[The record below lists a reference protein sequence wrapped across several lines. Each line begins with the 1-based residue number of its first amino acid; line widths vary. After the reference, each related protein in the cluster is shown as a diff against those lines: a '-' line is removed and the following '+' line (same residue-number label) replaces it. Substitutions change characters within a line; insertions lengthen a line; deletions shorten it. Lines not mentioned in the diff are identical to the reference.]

1 MAGPY
6 PSDLR
11 ITVRRRL
18 AALLIVPALALTATA
33 CGSDD
38 GKKDAADKADSSAS
52 PKAAEVPK
60 PVDTANPMP
69 KVSGA
74 LGKKATITLPK
85 GDPSGKFVVHTLS
98 EGSGAEVKKNDLVSM
113 NFTGKLWKGGKD
125 LGTTYGA
132 QGGGDQMVTAGGQG
146 QLPAFAQAVTG
157 QKEGS
162 RVLVVAPPA
171 AGFGSQGNPQAGISA
186 TDTLVFAV
194 DIGKVIPKK
203 AEGTQGAIPS
213 NLPQIKADAE
223 APATISVPKNDP
235 PKQLVDQVLIKGKG
249 AEVKSGQTVAMQYS
263 GAAWKPNAG
272 KEKAELFD
280 SSWKTGQPFSTVI
293 GKGQVIKGWDTGI
306 VGKHVGDRVLLV
318 IPADQAYGKEAKG
331 KTLPANSTL
340 VFVVDILAAH

>member
-1 MAGPY
+1 M
-6 PSDLR
+6 
-11 ITVRRRL
+11 RRRL

-38 GKKDAADKADSSAS
+38 GKKDATDKADSSSAS

-60 PVDTANPMP
+60 AVDTAAPMP
-69 KVSGA
+69 KVTGDV
-74 LGKKATITLPK
+74 GKKATITLPK

-98 EGSGAEVKKNDLVSM
+98 EGDGAEVKKNDLVSM

-132 QGGGDQMVTAGGQG
+132 QGGGDQMVTAGAEG
-146 QLPAFAQAVTG
+146 QLPAFAQAVVG

-171 AGFGSQGNPQAGISA
+171 AGFGSQGNSQVGISA
-186 TDTLVFAV
+186 TDTLVFALDV
-194 DIGKVIPKK
+194 GKVIPKK
-203 AEGTQGAIPS
+203 AEGTQAAIPS
-213 NLPQIKADAE
+213 DLPQIKADKE
-223 APATISVPKNDP
+223 EPATISVPKNDP
-235 PKQLVDQVLIKGKG
+235 PKKLVDQVLINGKG
-249 AEVKSGQTVAMQYS
+249 AEVKSGQTVTMQYS
-263 GAAWKPNAG
+263 GAAWKLNQG

-280 SSWKTGQPFSTVI
+280 SSWKTGQPFSTAI
-293 GKGQVIKGWDTGI
+293 GQGQVIKGWDTGI

-331 KTLPANSTL
+331 ETLPANSTL